1 MRVLGTGEFTIEPT
15 GTVLK
20 ATPFPAQG
28 ERGGPTMQVTVR
40 NITGTPV
47 RISARLLALSPGL
60 DDVVTVR
67 GSVAGA
73 VILRGSLRG
82 AGRWTKPGGLL
93 PSGATSTLR
102 IRFKLRKGLD
112 PDQFAGRLDI
122 RQLELRGSIPG
133 QAFTPPS
140 DEQKVVPGTEGSAP
154 APTTPLARTTPTAG
168 ASTPAPAASNT
179 PQPPSAI
186 PPRGDGAPVRRA
198 PDEGAE

>member
-1 MRVLGTGEFTIEPT
+1 MLGTGEFTIEPT

-20 ATPFPAQG
+20 AAPFPEPGQ
-28 ERGGPTMQVTVR
+28 RGGPTMQVTVR

-47 RISARLLALSPGL
+47 RISARLLGLAPEL

-73 VILRGSLRG
+73 VILRGSLSDAATWTEP
-82 AGRWTKPGGLL
+82 AGML

-112 PDQFAGRLDI
+112 PDEFAGRLDI
-122 RQLELRGSIPG
+122 RQLEIKGALPG
-133 QAFTPPS
+133 KAFEAPS
-140 DEQKVVPGTEGSAP
+140 DVQQVVPGTEGSAP
-154 APTTPLARTTPTAG
+154 ATTSAAPTTPAAG
-168 ASTPAPAASNT
+168 ARVPAPSPATT
-179 PQPPSAI
+179 PQPPSSI
-186 PPRGDGAPVRRA
+186 PPRTDEGPKRRA